1 MRTLKELQDLTG
13 RTALV
18 TGGSGHIGSAVADGL
33 AELGARVVILDTDQS
48 ACEATAQSIRE
59 RRQADVVALVTDLSR
74 EAEVRQVPAQVLDRC
89 GRLDVLVNCAAMVSS
104 RELGG
109 WTTPF
114 AEQRVEPW
122 RQALE
127 VNLTAPFL
135 LAQLFAPTLKAS
147 GHGSIVN
154 IGSLYGVAGPDMGL
168 YEGTPMG
175 NSAAYAA
182 SKGGLLQ
189 LTRWLATVLAPEIR
203 VNAVSPGGVWRNQ
216 PAAFAARYCARTPL
230 QRMASEEDFKGA
242 IAFLAS
248 DLSAY
253 VTGQNLMVDGGFT
266 VW

>member
-1 MRTLKELQDLTG
+1 MRSLKELQDLTG
-13 RTALV
+13 RTALI

-33 AELGARVVILDTDQS
+33 AELGARVVILDTDQA
-48 ACEATAQSIRE
+48 ACEATARAIRE
-59 RRQADVVALVTDLSR
+59 RRQTDAFALAADLSD
-74 EAEVRQVPAQVLDRC
+74 EAGVRRVPVQVLDRC
-89 GRLDVLVNCAAMVSS
+89 GGLDVLVNCAAMVSS

-135 LAQLFAPTLKAS
+135 LAQLFTPALKAS

-168 YEGTPMG
+168 YEGTAMG

-189 LTRWLATVLAPEIR
+189 LTRWLATVLAPDIR